1 MRKTAMVR
9 AVDLRAKRRAAG
21 YSADAFAEILDVSDG
36 KHVCAI
42 ETGRCSITIS
52 HALRAAYQLQVPITV
67 EMDGLGRGIVAAL
80 QEIASP
86 APAAVALRPG
96 EAAWIVHEEDREAL
110 ESLEGVQSAVCRNDR
125 EALIRLYE
133 QAVCDTQHAA
143 SLLAASLDRLDRTIG
158 IEARERH
165 AQKLAAK
172 GVLAPERETG
182 EGRAA

>member
-42 ETGRCSITIS
+42 ETGRCAITIG
-52 HALRAAYQLQVPITV
+52 HALRAAYHLQVPITV

-80 QEIASP
+80 QDVALP
-86 APAAVALRPG
+86 APVALRPG
-96 EAAWIVHEEDREAL
+96 EAAWIVLEEDREAL
-110 ESLEGVQSAVCRNDR
+110 ESLEGVQGAVTRNDR

-143 SLLAASLDRLDRTIG
+143 TLLAASLDRLDRTIG
-158 IEARERH
+158 IQARERH
-165 AQKLAAK
+165 ARKLAAK
-172 GVLAPERETG
+172 GVVVPGQETW
-182 EGRAA
+182 EAVPA